1 MDRSQWYIGT
11 PNGAV
16 LCVDRAGENQ
26 FTGRLYHAYSRE
38 RVEIEGIGHLLFE
51 LERFFDS
58 INFPH
63 VSTNERTFRE
73 ARQAAEPA
81 GKMIEGKAR
90 KEEGNVREEEKGEG
104 KASEAMKGE
113 GKIGKASEEMK
124 GNGESKPER
133 ILSDE
138 ELLKKHGDLGT
149 FIIRVQQ
156 RQNSS
161 WQGRITWMDKDE
173 TIYFR
178 SVWEM
183 IKLIASALDK
193 VGGQEGEGMRDM
205 TWSQED

>member
-1 MDRSQWYIGT
+1 M
-11 PNGAV
+11 
-16 LCVDRAGENQ
+16 
-26 FTGRLYHAYSRE
+26 
-38 RVEIEGIGHLLFE
+38 
-51 LERFFDS
+51 
-58 INFPH
+58 
-63 VSTNERTFRE
+63 
-73 ARQAAEPA
+73 
-81 GKMIEGKAR
+81 
-90 KEEGNVREEEKGEG
+90 
-104 KASEAMKGE
+104 
-113 GKIGKASEEMK
+113 
-124 GNGESKPER
+124 
-133 ILSDE
+133 LSDE

-193 VGGQEGEGMRDM
+193 VGGQEGEGLQDM